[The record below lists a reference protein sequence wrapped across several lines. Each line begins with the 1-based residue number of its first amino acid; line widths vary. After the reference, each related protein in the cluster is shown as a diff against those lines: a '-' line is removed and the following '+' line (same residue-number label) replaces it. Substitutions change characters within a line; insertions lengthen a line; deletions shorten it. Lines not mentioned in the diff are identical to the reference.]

1 VTTLGRGEVYAALA
15 AMSYGSAYVAT
26 AFALR
31 SFAAI
36 PTAADRSVLAA
47 LVLVAIV
54 AVQRRGGATP
64 PGTPDA
70 AVAAKTRLWHLFILG
85 LLGGAIFLAGQSL
98 AVAHVGAT
106 IAAFV
111 AGLYAVLAAVISPF
125 VLGERL
131 GRRALVGFLL
141 ALVGTVL
148 LAELDVASADL
159 VGIGWGLAAATAF
172 AFFLVLGRKWSRSDG
187 LDGVTIALATVT
199 VAAPALA
206 VLGAASGSTTFLPAT
221 IAPEAAFAMAW
232 LVVVAAGGQAL
243 TASSVRLIPA
253 SRSAAFLLL
262 NPITAT
268 ILAVLLLGE
277 RPTPLQLTGGGLVL
291 LGIAAATIRRSR
303 PNPG

>member
-1 VTTLGRGEVYAALA
+1 MIRLGRGELYAALA

-31 SFAAI
+31 SFE
-36 PTAADRSVLAA
+36 PVVTAADRSALAA
-47 LVLVAIV
+47 VLLAGVILGRPRASAEMPRHVTGATRAWHLLVL
-54 AVQRRGGATP
+54 
-64 PGTPDA
+64 GT
-70 AVAAKTRLWHLFILG
+70 
-85 LLGGAIFLAGQSL
+85 LGGAIFLAGQSL

-125 VLGERL
+125 ILGERL
-131 GRRALVGFLL
+131 GRPALVGFVL

-148 LAELDVASADL
+148 LANLDVRSADL
-159 VGIGWGLAAATAF
+159 AGIGWGLAAAIAF
-172 AFFLVLGRKWSRSDG
+172 ALFLVLGRKWSRADG
-187 LDGVTIALATVT
+187 LDGVTIALAAAL

-206 VLGAASGSTTFLPAT
+206 IVGFTTGQITFVPSS
-221 IAPEAAFAMAW
+221 IAPDAAVAMIW
-232 LVVVAAGGQAL
+232 LVIVAAGGQAL

-268 ILAVLLLGE
+268 VLAIVLLGE
-277 RPTPLQLTGGGLVL
+277 RPSTMQTIGGGLVL
-291 LGIAAATIRRSR
+291 LGIAAATVRRGSSQ
-303 PNPG
+303 P

>member
-1 VTTLGRGEVYAALA
+1 VRVRLGRGELYAALA

-31 SFAAI
+31 SFAPL

-47 LVLVAIV
+47 LLLL
-54 AVQRRGGATP
+54 AVVIARRP
-64 PGTPDA
+64 RRPDA
-70 AVAAKTRLWHLFILG
+70 VPPAVARGARLAHLLILG

-125 VLGERL
+125 VLREPL
-131 GRRALVGFLL
+131 GRRALGGFVL
-141 ALVGTVL
+141 ALGGTL
-148 LAELDVASADL
+148 MLARLDLGSVDL

-187 LDGVTIALATVT
+187 LDGVVIALAASV
-199 VAAPALA
+199 VAAPVLA
-206 VLGAASGSTTFLPAT
+206 VVAAVSGTSAFVPTAIT
-221 IAPEAAFAMAW
+221 PEALIALAW
-232 LVVVAAGGQAL
+232 LVIVAAAGQAL

-268 ILAVLLLGE
+268 ILAVVLLGE
-277 RPTPLQLTGGGLVL
+277 RPTPLQLAGGALVL
-291 LGIAAATIRRSR
+291 LGIAAATIRR
-303 PNPG
+303 

>member
-1 VTTLGRGEVYAALA
+1 
-15 AMSYGSAYVAT
+15 MSYGSAYVAT

-36 PTAADRSVLAA
+36 PTAADRSILAA
-47 LVLVAIV
+47 IVLGAIV
-54 AVQRRGGATP
+54 LLRRGRRAAGASATERVP
-64 PGTPDA
+64 A
-70 AVAAKTRLWHLFILG
+70 ATRAWHLLVLG

-111 AGLYAVLAAVISPF
+111 AGLYAVLAAIISPF
-125 VLGERL
+125 VLREPL
-131 GRRALVGFLL
+131 GRQALIGFFL

-148 LAELDVASADL
+148 LAELDLTSADL

-172 AFFLVLGRKWSRSDG
+172 AFFLVLGRKWARSDG
-187 LDGVTIALATVT
+187 IDGIRISLAASL
-199 VAAPALA
+199 VAAPSL
-206 VLGAASGSTTFLPAT
+206 VLLGAASGSTTFIPASIT
-221 IAPEAAFAMAW
+221 PEAGLAMAW

-268 ILAVLLLGE
+268 ILAALLLGE
-277 RPTPLQLTGGGLVL
+277 RPTPLQLAGGGLVL
-291 LGIAAATIRRSR
+291 LGIVAATLRR
-303 PNPG
+303 